1 MKKLSILIVIIMISI
16 VFGVA
21 RYLIGVN
28 SNTSSKAVGIYH
40 SSLWNGREATLVLN
54 GDGTC
59 KYPTGSKGTWT
70 IENNIIHINLG
81 NTNTVSNDVNATST
95 ATTSNTTNIH
105 DATIVK
111 DGVILHD
118 VMFQKMSN

>member
-1 MKKLSILIVIIMISI
+1 MKKLSVLIVIIIVAI

-21 RYLIGVN
+21 GYMIGVN
-28 SNTSSKAVGIYH
+28 SNTSSSAVGIYH
-40 SSLWNGREATLVLN
+40 SDSWNGHEATLVLN
-54 GDGTC
+54 ADDTC
-59 KYPTGSKGTWT
+59 KYPTGDKGTWT

-81 NTNTVSNDVNATST
+81 NTNTVSNDIDATST
-95 ATTSNTTNIH
+95 ATASNTTDIH

-118 VMFQKMSN
+118 VMFQNMSK

>member
-1 MKKLSILIVIIMISI
+1 MKKLSILIVIIMIAL

-21 RYLIGVN
+21 GYLIGVN
-28 SNTSSKAVGIYH
+28 SNTSSNAVGIYH
-40 SSLWNGREATLVLN
+40 SNLWSGREATLVLN
-54 GDGTC
+54 ADGTC
-59 KYPTGSKGTWT
+59 KYPAGSKGTWT
-70 IENNIIHINLG
+70 IENKIIHINLG

-105 DATIVK
+105 DAMIVK